1 MTSSRPPGTG
11 LVPPENKLKSKSLP
25 RGLPSDGSVFDS
37 VDSSTEA
44 SEDNNNVT
52 VKASE
57 EKDKNNQR
65 DALLLEELYLKFQY
79 EELMTLKSELERKKR
94 TERREISEL
103 HEEIATMQTLYQY
116 RTYSVD
122 SSEEESDNDQ
132 GDTKEHRV
140 EKLKLLNKLSKEKKE
155 LEDKKLTLQTKLA
168 EEREACLR
176 LRVNI
181 RLEQE
186 RIKRQKLSQ
195 FPGIGFGKVNLMD

>member
-1 MTSSRPPGTG
+1 M
-11 LVPPENKLKSKSLP
+11 
-25 RGLPSDGSVFDS
+25 
-37 VDSSTEA
+37 
-44 SEDNNNVT
+44 
-52 VKASE
+52 
-57 EKDKNNQR
+57 KNTDFLIFFQ
-65 DALLLEELYLKFQY
+65 KFLIY
-79 EELMTLKSELERKKR
+79 IYI
-94 TERREISEL
+94 REISEL

-132 GDTKEHRV
+132 GDTKEQRV

-195 FPGIGFGKVNLMD
+195 FPGIGFGKVNWS

>member
-1 MTSSRPPGTG
+1 MNVINCKECLRYSCI
-11 LVPPENKLKSKSLP
+11 VLKNTDFLI
-25 RGLPSDGSVFDS
+25 FF
-37 VDSSTEA
+37 
-44 SEDNNNVT
+44 
-52 VKASE
+52 
-57 EKDKNNQR
+57 Q
-65 DALLLEELYLKFQY
+65 KFLIY
-79 EELMTLKSELERKKR
+79 IYI
-94 TERREISEL
+94 REISEL

-132 GDTKEHRV
+132 GDTKEQRV

-195 FPGIGFGKVNLMD
+195 FPGIGFGKVNWS